1 MTSTP
6 ITQTYSNNGGVYI
19 EASAQVIHRSTE
31 GSLDVGGKSN
41 SKLLIRNN
49 NLKEDGMRIKALIF
63 LKAFHVNSF
72 FFFLFSG
79 VNSTKCADTAPLFV
93 FSSLY

>member
-19 EASAQVIHRSTE
+19 EAPAQVIHRSTE
-31 GSLDVGGKSN
+31 GSLDVRGKSN

-49 NLKEDGMRIKALIF
+49 NLKEDGM
-63 LKAFHVNSF
+63 
-72 FFFLFSG
+72 
-79 VNSTKCADTAPLFV
+79 
-93 FSSLY
+93 